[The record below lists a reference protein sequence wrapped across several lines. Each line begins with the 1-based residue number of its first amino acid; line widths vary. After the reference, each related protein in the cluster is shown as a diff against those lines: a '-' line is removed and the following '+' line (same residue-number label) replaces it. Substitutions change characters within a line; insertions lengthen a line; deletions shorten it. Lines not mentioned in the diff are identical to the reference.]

1 LLRRDFNRL
10 HAGLAISSPT
20 AFRCLVVEVDGAW
33 HIESSFPRSSRN
45 VIESVSG
52 GDPLCTALRRAGN
65 FQPLLMD
72 IIAIG
77 EQTGQLARSLQKAAA
92 RYDKELDTRI
102 KRLTALISPIIIIF
116 LAAVVTVIAYC
127 IVTSIFSA
135 VSGIRSQTG

>member
-1 LLRRDFNRL
+1 
-10 HAGLAISSPT
+10 
-20 AFRCLVVEVDGAW
+20 
-33 HIESSFPRSSRN
+33 
-45 VIESVSG
+45 
-52 GDPLCTALRRAGN
+52 
-65 FQPLLMD
+65 MD